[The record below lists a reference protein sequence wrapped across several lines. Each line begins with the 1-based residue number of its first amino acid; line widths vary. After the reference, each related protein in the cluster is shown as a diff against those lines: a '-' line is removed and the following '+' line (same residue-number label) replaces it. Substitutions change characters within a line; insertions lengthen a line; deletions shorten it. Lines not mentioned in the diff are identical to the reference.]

1 MLQQNFRPLALK
13 FINSLTEPY
22 HVEVIDVEVK
32 LTDLTQF
39 KLTDL
44 NQLSLPWLKMRYQD
58 SVIELKEIQL
68 DLFDGYSAIKSM
80 SLSIED
86 IKALHV
92 ADIQVSLGESF
103 LQRQEQ
109 GENSDNLG
117 LSINQIPQIALDNI
131 SVYLPTRLQDKVPF
145 PIIQTQ
151 YLQLAD
157 IPTDEKLNSKNTG
170 QKAAKILSATLNLME
185 QQVLKFDLTL
195 DKERWQLNH
204 QTDIDTL
211 LVGVAKFN
219 GALGSTFDQVSSQI
233 NKQSNVSKSA
243 KPEFMTALDR
253 FVQHLEESQIEVNGK
268 WNSQTTLDLVRGS
281 IASQHKI
288 IPVAAP
294 QSADIAFSANT
305 TNTSWKPIISSPL
318 LSSIAFT
325 PESTIEFAIDYSPVT
340 DNSPAKVALA
350 LQPIIW
356 RLKTHHQQLDEII
369 TLFNLS
375 DLTVLDKQA
384 TILAA
389 ELSQPIDWTLSLD
402 KPLTIEM
409 PINNQSM
416 VNVFN
421 TDLSLNVSH
430 PTLSAMLNIN
440 EFSIDNLSTD
450 LISKGL
456 GSVEPDSLQINS
468 ALSLN
473 IKQKQKVDLQAY
485 QNKEKSVA
493 NSIVINDSEV
503 NISATLSADAQSA
516 KIALLPQSEIHTEQL
531 TLQLPHKSLSFD
543 NLYWQLTKPASIQT
557 SYGFSTSEV
566 NGLSGS
572 QSQSNID
579 QSAKL
584 ILADF
589 MLGFDSFSFIN
600 HQDSS
605 LLTESFEIFLGA
617 FELKAQQD
625 IELSVNLDTN
635 NQAVSSDINAIANN
649 TTAINATGIQSSLK
663 QSNQSNPGL
672 VSELLA
678 QTNETELD
686 WSLQNIRIDKLI
698 PNRSKVRRYKVL
710 RLDEITLNQQ
720 LRLQQQLLTGRE
732 LWQLDELLLSSYHLL
747 RLPQQ
752 QTPVSLAGQW
762 QVDTDLQSV
771 INTLGQTQM
780 LPDNLTLSG
789 YNKLNAGFALN
800 ESQGVSLFEMKFE
813 QQLTQLD
820 AKYNDNFFYDANLT
834 SNCQFN
840 WQQVHSTPSQP
851 TTYSQSRLLC
861 QQAELNIADAY
872 VGVNLENINLKAN
885 ISLGKNDEIPAKN
898 WLQEISGLSDTDVNL
913 TACGDLL
920 DGQFLIP
927 EFYVKLHDKSEGYF
941 VLNGISL
948 ESLLAAQPQVGVYA
962 DGIFDG
968 VLPATLI
975 DGKVTIKGGHLAAR
989 QPGGLIQVSNNPA
1002 LEQIRNTQP
1011 YLDFVVQALEHLEY
1025 SQLSSSFDM
1034 EDNGDA
1040 SLKIQVKGKSQDI
1053 ERPIHLNYSHEE
1065 NLFQLY
1071 KSTQIGN
1078 RLQNDIE
1085 RSVK

>member
-1 MLQQNFRPLALK
+1 MK
-13 FINSLTEPY
+13 
-22 HVEVIDVEVK
+22 VK
-32 LTDLTQF
+32 LTDLTQL
-39 KLTDL
+39 KLSDL
-44 NQLSLPWLKMRYQD
+44 NQLSLPWLKMHYQD
-58 SVIELKEIQL
+58 SIIELKDIQL
-68 DLFDGYSAIKSM
+68 DLFDGYRAIKSM

-86 IKALHV
+86 IKALHI
-92 ADIQVSLGESF
+92 ADIQVTLGESF

-117 LSINQIPQIALDNI
+117 LSINHIPQIALDNI
-131 SVYLPTRLQDKVPF
+131 SVYLPSALQDKFPF

-157 IPTDEKLNSKNTG
+157 TSSEEKLNSNITQQRATK
-170 QKAAKILSATLNLME
+170 KLSATLHLM
-185 QQVLKFDLTL
+185 QQQALKFDLTL
-195 DKERWQLNH
+195 DKEHWLLNH
-204 QTDIDTL
+204 QTDIETL
-211 LVGVAKFN
+211 LVGLAEFN
-219 GALGSTFDQVSSQI
+219 GALELAFTQYSSQA
-233 NKQSNVSKSA
+233 NKQNDVNTSA
-243 KPEFMTALDR
+243 KTDHLTKKPEFMTALER
-253 FVQHLEESQIEVNGK
+253 FVQHLDESQIEVNGK
-268 WNSQTTLDLVRGS
+268 WSSQTTLDLLRGS
-281 IASQHKI
+281 ITSQHRVM
-288 IPVAAP
+288 PVVDSRTANLATT
-294 QSADIAFSANT
+294 ANT
-305 TNTSWKPIISSPL
+305 SSTARTSRSPIISSPL
-318 LSSIAFT
+318 ISSPLISSPLISHPLISSPLIPSIAFT
-325 PESTIEFAIDYSPVT
+325 PESPIEFAIDYSPDT
-340 DNSPAKVALA
+340 DNSPAKLSFE

-356 RLKTHHQQLDEII
+356 HLKTHHQQLDELIN
-369 TLFNLS
+369 LFNLS
-375 DLTVLDKQA
+375 DFTVLDRQA
-384 TILAA
+384 TTLAA
-389 ELSQPIDWTLSLD
+389 ELTHPINWTLSLD

-416 VNVFN
+416 ANVLN
-421 TDLSLNVSH
+421 TDLSLSASH
-430 PTLSAMLNIN
+430 PAVSATLNIN
-440 EFSIDNLSTD
+440 ELSIDNLPTD

-456 GSVEPDSLQINS
+456 GSVEASNFQLHS

-473 IKQKQKVDLQAY
+473 LKQEQKVDLLTH
-485 QNKEKSVA
+485 QNKEKSDA
-493 NSIVINDSEV
+493 NNEVIDNNTFNNDKILIDDSILINDSEV
-503 NISATLSADAQSA
+503 NIFATLSVVPQSA
-516 KIALLPQSEIHTEQL
+516 KITLLPQSEIHTKQL

-557 SYGFSTSEV
+557 SYELST
-566 NGLSGS
+566 N
-572 QSQSNID
+572 NII
-579 QSAKL
+579 QSAEL
-584 ILADF
+584 MLADF
-589 MLGFDSFSFIN
+589 MLGFESFSFNN
-600 HQDSS
+600 HQDSA
-605 LLTESFEIFLGA
+605 LLTESFEVFLGT
-617 FELKAQQD
+617 FEVKAQQA
-625 IELSVNLDTN
+625 IELSVNLDSN
-635 NQAVSSDINAIANN
+635 VQAASSDINAV
-649 TTAINATGIQSSLK
+649 AINHSEN
-663 QSNQSNPGL
+663 QSNQTL
-672 VSELLA
+672 FSELLA

-686 WSLQNIRIDKLI
+686 WKLQNIRIDKLI

-720 LRLQQQLLTGRE
+720 LRLQQQLLTGKE
-732 LWQLDELLLSSYHLL
+732 LWQLDDLLLSSYHLL

-789 YNKLNAGFALN
+789 HNKLNAGFALN

-820 AKYNDNFFYDANLT
+820 AQYNDNFFYDANLT

-840 WQQVHSTPSQP
+840 WQQVHSTRSQP

-885 ISLGKNDEIPAKN
+885 ISLGKNDELPAKN

-913 TACGDLL
+913 TASGDLL
-920 DGQFLIP
+920 DGQFLVP
-927 EFYVKLHDKSEGYF
+927 EFYLKLHDRSEGYF

-948 ESLLAAQPQVGVYA
+948 EALLAAQPQVGVYA

-1078 RLQNDIE
+1078 QLQNDIE